1 MKITELKTKD
11 EMLRVFDLIKELY
24 PDMTVEEYSEQLEL
38 MIPHNYSMISV
49 NERNKNV
56 GLAGLWIG
64 NKLWCGKYLEIDH
77 IVVSKEWRSKR
88 VGAMIIDYAKTL
100 AKTRGCK
107 SLGLDSFTHNHDSHR
122 FFYREGFIAKGFHFV
137 YEFNGLD

>member
-38 MIPHNYSMISV
+38 MIPHNYSMLSV
-49 NERNKNV
+49 NEGNKNI

-64 NKLWCGKYLEIDH
+64 NKLWCG
-77 IVVSKEWRSKR
+77 
-88 VGAMIIDYAKTL
+88 
-100 AKTRGCK
+100 
-107 SLGLDSFTHNHDSHR
+107 
-122 FFYREGFIAKGFHFV
+122 
-137 YEFNGLD
+137 